1 MNILYISSKK
11 SWGGVITWMQKTA
24 LALENRGHQVFI
36 ISHPQSEFTKKSD
49 KRLNLISRKLGFMYN
64 LFTSFWLA
72 KFIKK
77 NGIDLIVANIE
88 KEIVAGGLAARICKI
103 PLLRR
108 VGNQGDFKKALK
120 YRLHHNLF
128 VDYTMTISE
137 FTKKESLKKV
147 NWMDSDKF
155 SVIYHGRNTKKIAQ
169 SKIADERV
177 KLGIAKDDFVL
188 GITSRLDK
196 EKGIADVIK
205 AFGLLS
211 SSYRE
216 MVLVITGVGEE
227 LSSLKKIVQNLRLG
241 EKVIFAGFTS
251 NPLLRAAVYDIALTY
266 TYNEAIP
273 NTLFEYLSVG
283 CVTISSRIGGIP
295 ELIEDEVNGILV
307 EEKNPEKLAEKIL
320 CLFKNENIRKEISKA
335 ALYTIEKKFSEEM
348 MIDNL
353 EILYK
358 KVISG

>member
-1 MNILYISSKK
+1 M
-11 SWGGVITWMQKTA
+11 ITWMQKTA

-36 ISHPQSEFTKKSD
+36 ISHPQSEFTSKSD
-49 KRLNLISRKLGFMYN
+49 KRLKLIPRKLGFMYN
-64 LFTSFWLA
+64 LFTSFWLV
-72 KFIKK
+72 KFIRK
-77 NGIDLIVANIE
+77 NGINLVVANIE
-88 KEIVAGGLAARICKI
+88 KEIVAGGLAAKICKI

-108 VGNQGDFKKALK
+108 VGNQGDFKKAMK

-128 VDYTMTISE
+128 VDHTMTISE

-147 NWMDSDKF
+147 TWLDADKF
-155 SVIYHGRNTKKIAQ
+155 SVIYHGRNIKKFAQ
-169 SKIADERV
+169 SEISAEKVR
-177 KLGIAKDDFVL
+177 LGIAKDNFVL

-216 MVLVITGVGEE
+216 IVLVITGVGEE
-227 LSSLKKIVQNLRLG
+227 LPSLKKIVQNLRIG

-251 NPLLRAAVYDIALTY
+251 NPLLRAAIYDIALTY

-283 CVTISSRIGGIP
+283 CATISSSVGGIP
-295 ELIEDEVNGILV
+295 ELIKNGLNGLLV
-307 EEKNPEKLAEKIL
+307 EQKSPQKLAEKIAFL
-320 CLFKNENIRKEISKA
+320 IENNDKRESLSKG
-335 ALYTIEKKFSEEM
+335 ALRTMEEEFSEES
-348 MIDNL
+348 MINNL
-353 EILYK
+353 ERLYGNL
-358 KVISG
+358 VRRF